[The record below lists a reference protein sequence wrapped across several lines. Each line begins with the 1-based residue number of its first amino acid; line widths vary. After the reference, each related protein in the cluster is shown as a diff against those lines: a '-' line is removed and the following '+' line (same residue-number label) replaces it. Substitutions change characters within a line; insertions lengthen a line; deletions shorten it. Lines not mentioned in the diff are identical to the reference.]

1 MLRSHNIR
9 LLPSAVVLG
18 LLLAPGLACAQAQN
32 FQLTVNNV
40 VSYTDFHPNGISD
53 VTPPYVMCRGY
64 QLGIRLK
71 YTWRHGFAEQVSTEP
86 VGTFYPEFFALGVS
100 PNPVHLPAAQAGQPL
115 IRLVDT
121 GLRSGPVNTA
131 GLKTVTYRGRTLL
144 NYDPNTGDPRA
155 PLTASV
161 NVVIDNQFQPSSTR
175 YRILS
180 NNSVDMPTRPWL
192 AWTDDLSSTNYRVDV
207 DRCTSQTGQAK
218 GAAMCSDM
226 EFEPYDANDNNPVCF
241 HSRGVSDYCT
251 IIRPNQFQLPV
262 TLSSDTL
269 YEYRVLGRNTCGLSN
284 EVTATPVGRPLF
296 RTAQACFI
304 SNAQIPDGG
313 SLNLDVATIIRDAG
327 TPFALAPNLRVTVHS
342 NHSRVSDLKIS
353 LTKTSPVV
361 FGPLVLM
368 DRPGPFPG
376 ATSCDGQRIQA
387 VFSDSGPFVNG
398 SCRADEPALRGTIG
412 PVQNLTAMAPAQGAG
427 NWRLTGE
434 DAVATGSTGS
444 LLEWC
449 LSSDIP
455 LQAAAIVQNEI
466 MADGFE
472 DRGG

>member
-32 FQLTVNNV
+32 FQLTVNNA
-40 VSYTDFHPNGISD
+40 VSFTPFFPNGISD
-53 VTPPYVMCRGY
+53 NTPPFVMCRGY
-64 QLGIRLK
+64 QLGLRLK
-71 YTWRHGFAEQVSTEP
+71 YTWRHAFAEQVSTEP
-86 VGTFYPEFFALGVS
+86 FGPFYPQFFAQGIS
-100 PNPVHLPAAQAGQPL
+100 PNPVQLPAAQVGQPFV
-115 IRLVDT
+115 RLVDT
-121 GLRSGPVNTA
+121 GLISGPVNTA

-144 NYDPNTGDPRA
+144 NYDPNTGAPRA
-155 PLTASV
+155 ELTASV
-161 NVVIDNQFQPSSTR
+161 NVVIDNQFEPSSTR
-175 YRILS
+175 YREILNGS
-180 NNSVDMPTRPWL
+180 RDMPTRPWL
-192 AWTDDLSSTNYRVDV
+192 GWTDDLAATDYRLDV
-207 DRCTSQTGQAK
+207 DRCSDQTG
-218 GAAMCSDM
+218 GGSSGMCSDM
-226 EFEPYDANDNNPVCF
+226 QFSPFSTTC
-241 HSRGVSDYCT
+241 GTSDYCNIGT
-251 IIRPNQFQLPV
+251 PNTHNVAQSLDSA
-262 TLSSDTL
+262 TA
-269 YEYRVLGRNTCGLSN
+269 YEYRVLGRNTCGVSEEQN
-284 EVTATPVGRPLF
+284 AIPVARPSF
-296 RTAQACFI
+296 RTAQACFV

-313 SLNLDVATIIRDAG
+313 SLNLDVGTIIRDNG

-427 NWRLTGE
+427 NWRLTVE
-434 DAVATGSTGS
+434 DAVANGSTGS

-455 LQAAAIVQNEI
+455 LQAAAFVQNEI